1 MPVAPSPS
9 ARAPRYEDITE
20 STGSRVTREGA
31 SMLYSRYAFAASKA
45 KGGRVLEI
53 GCAGGQGLGLL
64 AKQARSVIGG
74 DYSAVL
80 LRRAQET
87 YGGRFPLAQ
96 LSVEALPFRAAS
108 FETVIFFEAS
118 YYVKDMN
125 RGFDE
130 IARVLSTGGT
140 ALFVNANPERP
151 DFIRSPHSHQYHS
164 ASEFREAL
172 SRRGFDVVV
181 EAAFPT
187 VPADRSVGAR
197 VVASVVSFVRRVLER
212 LHLVP
217 KTLRGRA
224 LLKRIVYGRLPLVP
238 GELADNYAPM
248 APRIPVSPSNVR
260 DFKVLY
266 VTATKRPSP
275 SP

>member
-1 MPVAPSPS
+1 
-9 ARAPRYEDITE
+9 
-20 STGSRVTREGA
+20 
-31 SMLYSRYAFAASKA
+31 MLYSRYAFAASQA

-64 AKQARSVIGG
+64 AKRARSVVGG

-80 LRRAQET
+80 LRRARET
-87 YGGRFPLAQ
+87 YGARFPLVQ
-96 LSVEALPFRAAS
+96 LSVEALPFRGAS
-108 FETVIFFEAS
+108 FETVVFFEAS
-118 YYVKDMN
+118 YYVKDMA

-130 IARVLSTGGT
+130 IARILSSGGT

-151 DFIRSPHSHQYHS
+151 DFIRSPHSHQYHT

-187 VPADRSVGAR
+187 VPPERSGVAR
-197 VVASVVSFVRRVLER
+197 VVASTVSVVRRVLER
-212 LHLVP
+212 LRLVP

-224 LLKRIVYGRLPLVP
+224 LLKRIVYGKLPVVP
-238 GELADNYAPM
+238 GELPDNYAPT
-248 APRIPVSPSNVR
+248 APRIPVDSSNAR
-260 DFKVLY
+260 NFKVLY
-266 VTATKRPSP
+266 VTATKRGS
-275 SP
+275 ST